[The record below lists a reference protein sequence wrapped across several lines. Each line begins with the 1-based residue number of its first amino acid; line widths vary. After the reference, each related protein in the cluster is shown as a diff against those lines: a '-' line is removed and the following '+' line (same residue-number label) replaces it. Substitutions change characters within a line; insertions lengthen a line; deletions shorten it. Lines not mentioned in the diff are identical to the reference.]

1 MAVAASTLAVVNSMN
16 LRGAGLALV
25 VLVLTTAVVSGCGS
39 QAATGTPRINW
50 YINPDNG
57 GQAELARRC
66 TARAGGRYQIA
77 TSLLPRSASDQREQL
92 LRRLAAKDSSI
103 DLMSLDVVLVPEFS
117 EAGFLAPIPRASA
130 PALTTGDVTPLVRTA
145 TWNGRL
151 AAVPMWANTQLLWYR
166 KSVVRKAGL
175 DPAHAPVTWAQI
187 ARAARTT
194 KTTVAVQARLYEGY
208 TVLINALMESA
219 GGHIIENP
227 GANPDA
233 IRLGLNSRAG
243 QETASIIK
251 QIASHGVGGPSLST
265 EEEEASRELFQGAT
279 GGFMVNWPYVWSA
292 AEAAVQDGDL
302 SAATL
307 ADIGWARYPRVD
319 GARASRPPL
328 GGIDL
333 GIGAW
338 SHHPRLALA
347 AARCITSTEN
357 QTYYFLHDGNP
368 AARGKVFTD
377 PRIVKAFPM
386 APLLRESLETA
397 APRPRTDV
405 YGDLSAALQ
414 RSFHPPAS
422 VNSRTPAAASKFVLA
437 VLRGKRLV

>member
-1 MAVAASTLAVVNSMN
+1 MALI
-16 LRGAGLALV
+16 
-25 VLVLTTAVVSGCGS
+25 VLVLTTVVASGCGS
-39 QAATGTPRINW
+39 QAVAGTPRINW
-50 YINPDNG
+50 YVNPDNG
-57 GQAELARRC
+57 GQAEIARRC
-66 TARAGGRYQIA
+66 TERAGGRYRIA

-92 LRRLAAKDSSI
+92 LRRLAAQDSSI

-130 PALTTGDVTPLVRTA
+130 AALTAGVVRPAVRTA

-175 DPAHAPVTWAQI
+175 DPAHVAVTWAQI
-187 ARAARTT
+187 VRAARATH
-194 KTTVAVQARLYEGY
+194 TTVAVQARLYEGY

-227 GANPDA
+227 GADPDA
-233 IRLGLNSRAG
+233 IRIGLNSRAG
-243 QETASIIK
+243 KETASVIE
-251 QIASHGVGGPSLST
+251 QIAAHGVGGPSLST
-265 EEEEASRELFQGAT
+265 EDEEAARELFQGST

-292 AEAAVQDGDL
+292 AEAAVHDGDL

-307 ADIGWARYPRVD
+307 GDIGWARYPRIE

-338 SHHPRLALA
+338 SHHPRLALD
-347 AARCITSTEN
+347 AARCITSTAN

-368 AARGKVFTD
+368 AARGKVYTD
-377 PRIVKAFPM
+377 PGVVKAFPM
-386 APLLRESLETA
+386 AQLLRESLEAA

-405 YGDLSAALQ
+405 YGDLSSALQ
-414 RSFHPPAS
+414 RSFHPPAA
-422 VNSRTPAAASKFVLA
+422 VNSRTPAEASKFVRA

>member
-1 MAVAASTLAVVNSMN
+1 MSSKN
-16 LRGAGLALV
+16 LRGAGVVLV
-25 VLVLTTAVVSGCGS
+25 VLVLTTAVASGCGS
-39 QAATGTPRINW
+39 QTASGTPRINW

-57 GQAELARRC
+57 GQAEIAQRC
-66 TARAGGRYQIA
+66 TERAGGRYRVA

-103 DLMSLDVVLVPEFS
+103 DLMSLDVVLVPEFA

-130 PALTTGDVTPLVRTA
+130 PALTEGDVKPLVRTA

-175 DPAHAPVTWAQI
+175 DPARAPVTWAQI
-187 ARAARTT
+187 VRAARAT
-194 KTTVAVQARLYEGY
+194 KSTVAVQARLYEGY
-208 TVLINALMESA
+208 TVLINALMEST
-219 GGHIIENP
+219 GGHIIKNP
-227 GANPDA
+227 GADPDA

-243 QETASIIK
+243 KETASIIK

-265 EEEEASRELFQGAT
+265 ADEEAARELFEGST

-292 AEAAVQDGDL
+292 AEAAVQTGDL
-302 SAATL
+302 KAATL

-319 GARASRPPL
+319 RARASRPPL

-333 GIGAW
+333 GVGAW
-338 SHHPRLALA
+338 SHHPQLALE
-347 AARCITSTEN
+347 AARCITSTAN
-357 QTYYFLHDGNP
+357 QTYYFMHDGNP

-377 PRIVKAFPM
+377 RRIVKAFPM
-386 APLLRESLETA
+386 APLLRDSLEAA

-422 VNSRTPAAASKFVLA
+422 VNSQTPAAASKFILA
-437 VLRGKRLV
+437 VLRGRRLV